1 LFQKED
7 AENITK
13 LCNNYNIY
21 KNTLHLPYP
30 YSKKDALLWM
40 EKHLENY
47 HTNKSYEFAV
57 TDRFTGKLYGTI
69 GLTNNYHF
77 NNGEIAY
84 WIGEEFWGN
93 GFATE
98 AAQAI
103 MDFAF
108 KEKKYHKLYARYFH
122 SNPASGRVLEKLG

>member
-1 LFQKED
+1 
-7 AENITK
+7 
-13 LCNNYNIY
+13 
-21 KNTLHLPYP
+21 
-30 YSKKDALLWM
+30 

-122 SNPASGRVLEKLG
+122 SNPASGRVLEKLGMKQEGILIDHVKKDNQYESLIYQGIINQNE